1 MKSLATYV
9 DCCQQ
14 MATYITE
21 QSTSSTKLDMEWIDN
36 DKPLHTKSGID
47 VKIDS
52 IDMKEIPNQLHGTA
66 YYSSGPIEG
75 WVWDETGKCLQAK
88 DEKGNP
94 FRPGDEETLLKKVK
108 ES

>member
-1 MKSLATYV
+1 MKELS
-9 DCCQQ
+9 Q
-14 MATYITE
+14 YISE
-21 QSTSSTKLDMEWIDN
+21 SIPSSMKLDMEWIDN
-36 DKPLHTKSGID
+36 EKPVHTKSGID

-66 YYSSGPIEG
+66 FYASGPVEG

-94 FRPGDEETLLKKVK
+94 FRPGEDETLTKKI
-108 ES
+108 S